1 MSKIKIFAL
10 GGLGENGKNMYCVD
24 VDNKLFILD
33 AGLKYPTLELFGVDS
48 IIPDITYLEKNKNK
62 IVGLFLSHG
71 HEDHIGAVPKLLKA
85 INIPIYGSYFTLAI
99 LKDSLED
106 QGLKLDDYSFN
117 TVSSKKTLT
126 FGNVDIDFYR
136 VTHSIPES
144 LGIALSTEDGVIV
157 YAPDFNFDQNVS
169 GVYKTEFEKLSNIA
183 GKKVLALL
191 VESLGAER
199 VGYTHSTESL
209 DYALNQAFYQAED
222 RIIVSAFSTDLV
234 RIQKIIDTAIKYNR
248 KIAIIGR
255 KTQRTVDIAVN
266 LDYLKI
272 PEGKLISL
280 RFIDDK
286 NKNELKDAVVLVT
299 GDRHEPFY
307 MLQRMVKKLDRL
319 IHINKEDTIILMT
332 PPIPGT
338 EKIAARTLD
347 ILYRYD
353 TNIIKINKNI
363 LPPSHASSEDIKL
376 LINILN
382 PKYIV
387 PVIGEYRHQYALQH
401 LCMQLGY
408 KDENVFVLD
417 NGVILEFVN
426 NKLVNSTNKVASGD
440 ILVDGIL
447 DGDLNDV
454 VLRDRELLAQDG
466 VLLIIANIDARK
478 KVVVTV
484 PEIVSR
490 GFIFMKENEE
500 LIKEVENIF
509 YKVSEKILENRYIDW
524 KVFRDTLKSDIS
536 KHLYKVT
543 NRRPIIIPVL
553 IDTQVNY
560 SHHITKVWSGG
571 F

>member
-1 MSKIKIFAL
+1 MMSKIKIFAL

-24 VDNKLFILD
+24 VDNSLFILD
-33 AGLKYPTLELFGVDS
+33 AGLKYPTQELFGVDS
-48 IIPDITYLEKNKNK
+48 IIPDFSYLEKNKSR

-71 HEDHIGAVPKLLKA
+71 HEDHIGAVPKLLK
-85 INIPIYGSYFTLAI
+85 IMNIPIYASYFTLAI
-99 LKDSLED
+99 LKDAMTD
-106 QGLKLDDYSFN
+106 QGLELDNYKFFS
-117 TVSSKKTLT
+117 VSGKKSLT
-126 FGNVDIDFYR
+126 FNNVKVDFYR

-144 LGIALSTEDGVIV
+144 LGIAISTNDGVIV
-157 YAPDFNFDQNVS
+157 YAPDFNFDQNVK
-169 GVYKTEFEKLSNIA
+169 GVYKTDFEKLSQIA
-183 GKKVLALL
+183 GKKVLALM

-209 DYALNQAFYQAED
+209 DYALNQAFYHAKS

-234 RIQKIIDTAIKYNR
+234 RIQKIIDIALKYERN
-248 KIAIIGR
+248 IAIIGR

-272 PEGKLISL
+272 PEDKLISL

-319 IHINKEDTIILMT
+319 IHINKEDTIILLT
-332 PPIPGT
+332 PPVPGT

-353 TNIIKINKNI
+353 TNVRKIDKAI
-363 LPPSHASSEDIKL
+363 LPPAHAGSEDIKL

-382 PKYIV
+382 PKYII
-387 PVIGEYRHQYALQH
+387 PVIGEYRHQYAMNH
-401 LCMQLGY
+401 LCIQHGY
-408 KDENVFVLD
+408 SEDNVIVLD
-417 NGVILEFVN
+417 NGVVLTIEN
-426 NKLVNSTNKVASGD
+426 GKVMDSSEKISSGD

-454 VLRDRELLAQDG
+454 VLRDRELLSQDG
-466 VLLIIANIDARK
+466 VLLVIANIDARK
-478 KVVVTV
+478 KEVITT

-490 GFIFMKENEE
+490 GFIYMKENEE
-500 LIKEVENIF
+500 LIKEVEEIF
-509 YKVSEKILENRYIDW
+509 YKVAKKIMNNRYIDW
-524 KVFRDTLKSDIS
+524 RIFRENLKDDIS
-536 KHLYKVT
+536 KHLYRVT
-543 NRRPIIIPVL
+543 KRRPIIIPVL
-553 IDTQVNY
+553 IDTQ
-560 SHHITKVWSGG
+560 TTE
-571 F
+571 

>member
-1 MSKIKIFAL
+1 MSKIKLFAL
-10 GGLGENGKNMYCVD
+10 GGLGENGKNMYCAD
-24 VDNKLFILD
+24 IDNRIFILD

-48 IIPDITYLEKNKNK
+48 IIPDFSYLEKNQKR

-71 HEDHIGAVPKLLKA
+71 HEDHIGAVPKLLKM
-85 INIPIYGSYFTLAI
+85 INIPIYASYFTLAI
-99 LKDSLED
+99 LKDAMED
-106 QGLKLDDYSFN
+106 QGLNLEDYTFN
-117 TVSSKKTLT
+117 TVSSRKTLS
-126 FGNVDIDFYR
+126 FGSVKIDFYR

-144 LGIALSTEDGVIV
+144 FGIAISTDDGVIV
-157 YAPDFNFDQNVS
+157 YAPDFTFDQNVS
-169 GVYKTEFEKLSNIA
+169 GVYKTDFEKLSSIA

-199 VGYTHSTESL
+199 VGYTHSSEAL
-209 DYALNQAFYQAED
+209 DYAINQAFYQAKG

-234 RIQKIIDTAIKYNR
+234 RIQKIIDIALKYER

-272 PEGKLISL
+272 PEDKLISL

-286 NKNELKDAVVLVT
+286 NKNELEDAVVLVT

-353 TNIIKINKNI
+353 TNVVKINKQI

-382 PKYIV
+382 PKYIF

-401 LCMQLGY
+401 LCIQLGY
-408 KDENVFVLD
+408 NKDNVFVMD
-417 NGVILEFVN
+417 NGGVLDIEYGD
-426 NKLVNSTNKVASGD
+426 LVSSTNKIASGD
-440 ILVDGIL
+440 TLVDGIL

-454 VLRDRELLAQDG
+454 VLRDRELLSQDG

-478 KVVVTV
+478 KTV
-484 PEIVSR
+484 ITTPEIVSR

-509 YKVSEKILENRYIDW
+509 YKVAEKILQSRYIDW
-524 KVFRDTLKSDIS
+524 RVFREAIKDDIS
-536 KHLYKVT
+536 KYLYQITK
-543 NRRPIIIPVL
+543 RRPIIIPVL
-553 IDTQVNY
+553 IDTQ
-560 SHHITKVWSGG
+560 IKE
-571 F
+571 